1 MTLQT
6 SMSFHNTTGLSGS
19 ELEVRTEKAKSQDED
34 VLELFNGNYSVTMT
48 PETALNTLKAAHPER
63 YKNTPLTS
71 IRRAFSNLKNKGLI
85 RKLDNVKVAGNFGMK
100 VNTWKLV

>member
-19 ELEVRTEKAKSQDED
+19 ELEVRMEKAKSQDED
-34 VLELFNGNYSVTMT
+34 VLEIFQSKYTVTLT
-48 PETALNTLKAAHPER
+48 PEMALTYLQAAHPER